1 MTPISPVHSATT
13 PPRAWGTEMRFD
25 ARNPMTWFDDL
36 IPEGWEWRVVD
47 VETGEHHLFDST
59 GIDVSEAL
67 WNESE
72 GY

>member
-1 MTPISPVHSATT
+1 
-13 PPRAWGTEMRFD
+13 MRFD